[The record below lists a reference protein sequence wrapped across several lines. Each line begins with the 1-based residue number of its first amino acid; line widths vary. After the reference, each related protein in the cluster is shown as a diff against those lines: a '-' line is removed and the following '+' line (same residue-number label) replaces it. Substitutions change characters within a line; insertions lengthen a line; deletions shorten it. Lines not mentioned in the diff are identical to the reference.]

1 MSKSY
6 LWSALFAVAIIGWF
20 ASGYVLPAGSAADT
34 STVAQEAEQ
43 EAKAAP
49 FKVMVKTFKAV
60 ERPSVFPVRG
70 LTEASRQVEVRART
84 AGIVEDQTFEAGDAV
99 KAGDVLCSLDMAA
112 RTAQL
117 ARAKAQLES
126 AQRDYEASAQLAKS
140 NFAAKSKVAQQKAAM
155 ELALAELQQIELDI
169 SWTKVIAPQDGVLA
183 ADPLQT
189 GSYVQAGGLCGTL
202 KVMDPILVTA
212 NVPERLLPNLTKGMK
227 AGAKLV
233 TGEEVSGNISHIA
246 MASDRETRTFRV
258 ELSVPNPGYTLRE
271 GITAELY
278 IPLPTAMAHKL
289 PASALTLADD
299 GEIGVRVIDE
309 TNTVSF
315 VPLKIIAQETDGAWV
330 QGLPETATVI
340 VQGQDFVV
348 AGQVVDPV
356 TQKAEA
362 N

>member
-6 LWSALFAVAIIGWF
+6 IWSALFALAITGWF
-20 ASGYVLPAGSAADT
+20 ASGYILPATGTTDT
-34 STVAQEAEQ
+34 GTVAQEAQQ

-49 FKVMVKTFKAV
+49 FKVMVRTFKAS

-70 LTEASRQVEVRART
+70 LTEASRHVEVRART
-84 AGIVEDQTFEAGDAV
+84 AGIVEDQKFEAGDAV
-99 KAGDVLCSLDMAA
+99 KAGDLLCPLDMAA

-117 ARAKAQLES
+117 ARAKAQLAS

-155 ELALAELQQIELDI
+155 ELAQAELQQIELDI
-169 SWTKVIAPQDGVLA
+169 SWTKVVAPQDGVLS
-183 ADPLQT
+183 ADPMQT

-202 KVMDPILVTA
+202 SVMDPMLVAA
-212 NVPERLLPNLTKGMK
+212 NVPERLLPNLQQGMD

-233 TGEEVSGNISHIA
+233 TGEQVAGKISHIA
-246 MASDRETRTFRV
+246 MTSDRETRTFRV
-258 ELSVPNPGYTLRE
+258 ELSVPNPGYRLRE
-271 GITAELY
+271 GITAELF
-278 IPLPTAMAHKL
+278 IPLPSAMAHKL

-299 GEIGVRVIDE
+299 GEFGVRVIDE
-309 TNTVSF
+309 ANKVSF

-356 TQKAEA
+356 IQKAEA

>member
-49 FKVMVKTFKAV
+49 FKVLVNTFKAV

-117 ARAKAQLES
+117 ARAKAQLAS

-155 ELALAELQQIELDI
+155 ELALAELQQSDLVLVDQLAPRNLFGIWRTRPLNAWLPGRDRMLWPERGLD
-169 SWTKVIAPQDGVLA
+169 SSE
-183 ADPLQT
+183 QT
-189 GSYVQAGGLCGTL
+189 SSEASHGGLEL
-202 KVMDPILVTA
+202 AQKSLPVTRFA
-212 NVPERLLPNLTKGMK
+212 FSGLYGEAVHRLASSDT
-227 AGAKLV
+227 ASV
-233 TGEEVSGNISHIA
+233 SSSTSGNGRHNA
-246 MASDRETRTFRV
+246 
-258 ELSVPNPGYTLRE
+258 
-271 GITAELY
+271 
-278 IPLPTAMAHKL
+278 PL
-289 PASALTLADD
+289 
-299 GEIGVRVIDE
+299 GVGV
-309 TNTVSF
+309 TV
-315 VPLKIIAQETDGAWV
+315 A
-330 QGLPETATVI
+330 
-340 VQGQDFVV
+340 
-348 AGQVVDPV
+348 
-356 TQKAEA
+356 
-362 N
+362 